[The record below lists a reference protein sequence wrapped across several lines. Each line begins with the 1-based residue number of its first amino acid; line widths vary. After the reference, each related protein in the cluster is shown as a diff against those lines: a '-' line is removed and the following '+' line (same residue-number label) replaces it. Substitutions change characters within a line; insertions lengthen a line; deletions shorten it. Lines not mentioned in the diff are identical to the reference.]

1 MRERRLR
8 HLAGSPP
15 GPDRI
20 FWSGLWFRT
29 HNNGRYAELLPR
41 LRRLDAY
48 FIRCSEA
55 RIPRGIQY
63 RAYRSVSGAVAQR
76 VLFRAVGAR
85 YRSMLC
91 TEFRQ
96 IPLFHGRI
104 VVDVDD
110 PFFEEPAVSLFRHPN
125 VTALVTLADW
135 ARDRFRELGVTAPI
149 HVVPQGVDLSSL
161 TDDGVREVRRQLR
174 PDAGV
179 VVGYMA
185 SLLSVEEDREVD
197 PLYDVTHLLEL
208 WEEIH
213 ARVPQARLW
222 LVGRATER
230 LRRRCEGREDV
241 LLVGELPRALV
252 LPHLASFDIALYPR
266 RKSAGIQAAKV
277 AEYMGAG
284 VPTVSY
290 DYQVVDVL
298 RETGAGVLADS
309 PRDFVDAVTRL
320 AVDEGERSRIAAA
333 ARAAGAE
340 LDWDRLAERYET
352 EILDPYLTP

>member
-8 HLAGSPP
+8 NLAGSPP
-15 GPDRI
+15 SPDRI

-48 FIRCSEA
+48 FVRCAGA
-55 RIPRGIQY
+55 RIPRGLQY
-63 RAYRSVSGAVAQR
+63 RAYRGVVGAGAQR
-76 VLFRAVGAR
+76 VLFRAAGAR
-85 YRSMLC
+85 YRNMLC

-96 IPLFHGRI
+96 IPLFPGRV

-110 PFFEEPAVSLFRHPN
+110 PFFEEPELTLFRHPN
-125 VTALVTLADW
+125 VAALVTLAGW

-149 HVVPQGVDLSSL
+149 HVLPQGVDLSSL
-161 TDDGVREVRRQLR
+161 TEERVREARLRR
-174 PDAGV
+174 PEGAV

-197 PLYDVTHLLEL
+197 PLYDVAHLLEL

-222 LVGRATER
+222 LVGRPTER
-230 LRRRCEGREDV
+230 LRRRCEGRDDI
-241 LLVGELPRALV
+241 LLVGELPRASV
-252 LPHLASFDIALYPR
+252 LSYLASFDIALYPR

-298 RETGAGVLADS
+298 RETGAGVLVDG
-309 PRDFVDAVTRL
+309 PREFVEAVGRL
-320 AVDEGERSRIAAA
+320 VTDEGERRRVGAAA
-333 ARAAGAE
+333 KAAGAE

-352 EILDPYLTP
+352 EILDRYLLS